1 MRDRMGAKNPK
12 SWLLRTHCQTSGYSL
27 QEQDPYNNVVRGER
41 NTKNLFVFE
50 CSTIKIFITLSI
62 LHIIILLFMWTL
74 FFLFFLQTFF
84 TNKIP
89 GTDYS

>member
-41 NTKNLFVFE
+41 NLKQSFLFLNALP
-50 CSTIKIFITLSI
+50 SKYLLLSQF

-74 FFLFFLQTFF
+74 FFFYKLY
-84 TNKIP
+84 KIP
-89 GTDYS
+89 GTDYN